1 MKLSN
6 FKRARKTQP
15 VTSAQKC
22 TSDGKAVMRSDD
34 IVKGE
39 DPIMQ
44 TGVTKQSLD
53 GINKSEMPYESFI
66 LFLPEVF

>member
-1 MKLSN
+1 MKLLN

-22 TSDGKAVMRSDD
+22 TSDGNAVMRSDD

-53 GINKSEMPYESFI
+53 GI
-66 LFLPEVF
+66 